1 MAQLEHPP
9 DPFGYTLSP
18 KSNADLTLIQ
28 PLVAHIQRLTQRV
41 TALEKQAAFEAEI
54 AAGGAV
60 AAPPRG
66 HLSHARAVGEFD
78 AEAIERSEKVL
89 RQIEYTVINIA
100 ALLGSLYSSRT
111 TWGVRSI
118 A

>member
-1 MAQLEHPP
+1 MP
-9 DPFGYTLSP
+9 
-18 KSNADLTLIQ
+18 
-28 PLVAHIQRLTQRV
+28 
-41 TALEKQAAFEAEI
+41 
-54 AAGGAV
+54 
-60 AAPPRG
+60 
-66 HLSHARAVGEFD
+66 RAVGEFD